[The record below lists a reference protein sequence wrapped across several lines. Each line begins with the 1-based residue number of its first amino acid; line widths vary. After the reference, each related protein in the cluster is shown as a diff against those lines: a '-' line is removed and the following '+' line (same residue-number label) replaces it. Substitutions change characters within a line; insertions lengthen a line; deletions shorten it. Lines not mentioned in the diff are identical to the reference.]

1 MAFYPRCH
9 PDFMGMTPCT
19 WRDAN
24 TSPATDVCPTLQNT
38 VRQKH
43 RSSLHPQRSISGK
56 SDARPPFPC
65 RTVSGLLFSCAGSL
79 YRHGSPLS
87 PLQRFSVLNLAILNH
102 GFFVCQYLF
111 ANFSKSAYVHSG
123 FSASGGCSCWKTSPL
138 LPACGGCATHCSSQR
153 QCRISRPQCA

>member
-38 VRQKH
+38 VRRKF
-43 RSSLHPQRSISGK
+43 SAVPCTLSG
-56 SDARPPFPC
+56 PFRENITQSHTFLDELFP
-65 RTVSGLLFSCAGSL
+65 LLSCAGSL